1 MGGVAHPRVNKL
13 PMLKGTRFVRVAT
26 AASGGDDSKT
36 TTEDE
41 GYRMPPPE
49 VAQFVER
56 PQNPSISISPMRDQL
71 LYLMRPP
78 PYPLVSELARP
89 ELKLAGMRIDETQ
102 NSRSRMSG
110 NTGIAI
116 GPMPTSEEEINSFE
130 HFDGLPDGATLNYV
144 SWGVD
149 ARHIAFTV
157 RFAGPEVPETDRAPP
172 ELWIAD
178 VTTRACR
185 PLLPGRGLNTLFE
198 SYSWLDK
205 DTIVACV
212 VPAGRP
218 PRPQDRKSV
227 V

>member
-1 MGGVAHPRVNKL
+1 
-13 PMLKGTRFVRVAT
+13 MLKGTRFVRVAT

-110 NTGIAI
+110 NTGICLLY
-116 GPMPTSEEEINSFE
+116 TS
-130 HFDGLPDGATLNYV
+130 
-144 SWGVD
+144 D
-149 ARHIAFTV
+149 A
-157 RFAGPEVPETDRAPP
+157 
-172 ELWIAD
+172 AD
-178 VTTRACR
+178 
-185 PLLPGRGLNTLFE
+185 E
-198 SYSWLDK
+198 
-205 DTIVACV
+205 
-212 VPAGRP
+212 
-218 PRPQDRKSV
+218 
-227 V
+227 